1 MVVRTWE
8 QASKA
13 TTLQKVVVATDD
25 ERIAEACRQAGA
37 EVVMTSSECRNGV
50 WLTRIR
56 SECSATLRHS
66 TDHCI
71 YSIVLCAPCKREI

>member
-50 WLTRIR
+50 CLL
-56 SECSATLRHS
+56 AFA
-66 TDHCI
+66 
-71 YSIVLCAPCKREI
+71 VLCHSQTLD